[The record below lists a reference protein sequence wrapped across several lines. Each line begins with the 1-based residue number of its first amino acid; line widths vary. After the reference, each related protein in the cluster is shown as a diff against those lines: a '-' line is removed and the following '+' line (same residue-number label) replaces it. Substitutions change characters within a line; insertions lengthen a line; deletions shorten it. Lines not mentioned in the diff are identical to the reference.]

1 MHADGDWQEVEGV
14 LSKDMATVG
23 EHLQT
28 WKLKLNTTQT
38 LSAVLHLNK
47 EATSEL
53 KVNFNNETLPWN
65 FNNESQLQL
74 KVNFNNETLLLR
86 AQIPRCKVGQAD
98 DILLTSWVTS
108 QKAGITRRALEGACW
123 LWLGLLEHH
132 RDSHPSQ
139 GTFNHLTAKYCVP
152 VLCCSAHSHPPQCR
166 LAICVWMPVSY
177 TSGQPFIR
185 RNGATLSLARRAMSP
200 DTCSTQRSPVHRVQM
215 HGASNRDTH
224 LYPPHNNSSVFLT
237 TTYVRRT
244 GRITNVMRSGQTTPQ
259 DSAFLFEI
267 RYPPSRNDLPK
278 KSLCPAWPPP
288 HRCRAFP
295 LLFVQMRYGLLRP
308 VSVAP
313 MNKPSTTLSSNVQST
328 DLIDCTAWRF
338 WTMKQPN
345 GCSTLARKSS
355 GAKPWI
361 RRNRSKEE

>member
-86 AQIPRCKVGQAD
+86 AQIPQCKVGQAD
-98 DILLTSWVTS
+98 DISLTSWVNS

-139 GTFNHLTAKYCVP
+139 GTFNHLTAEYCVP
-152 VLCCSAHSHPPQCR
+152 VLCCSAHTR
-166 LAICVWMPVSY
+166 LNVALRFVSGCLCPTPVDNLPILA
-177 TSGQPFIR
+177 GIQAAEFRCI
-185 RNGATLSLARRAMSP
+185 GATLSLAR
-200 DTCSTQRSPVHRVQM
+200 H
-215 HGASNRDTH
+215 HGAWIPAPLNAHPFIECKCTA
-224 LYPPHNNSSVFLT
+224 PQTETPICT
-237 TTYVRRT
+237 RRT
-244 GRITNVMRSGQTTPQ
+244 AT
-259 DSAFLFEI
+259 
-267 RYPPSRNDLPK
+267 
-278 KSLCPAWPPP
+278 
-288 HRCRAFP
+288 H
-295 LLFVQMRYGLLRP
+295 
-308 VSVAP
+308 
-313 MNKPSTTLSSNVQST
+313 QS
-328 DLIDCTAWRF
+328 IW
-338 WTMKQPN
+338 Q
-345 GCSTLARKSS
+345 
-355 GAKPWI
+355 
-361 RRNRSKEE
+361 